1 MTESEAKAI
10 LEAYMECYRRKT
22 EVAYEKQ
29 CHENCDDCNLCYA
42 QGTVG
47 EHKEA
52 VNMAIKSLE
61 KQIPKKP
68 KCIDKETETFD
79 CPCCGHTIIALD
91 DMTIHNNCLMC
102 GQKLDWSDEDN
113 EG

>member
-1 MTESEAKAI
+1 MSKYAENHEEMLLDKLRRYIDAQEYKYESPYITKGDV
-10 LEAYMECYRRKT
+10 
-22 EVAYEKQ
+22 EVIIHA
-29 CHENCDDCNLCYA
+29 
-42 QGTVG
+42 
-47 EHKEA
+47 
-52 VNMAIKSLE
+52 LE

-102 GQKLDWSDEDN
+102 GQKLDWSDTD
-113 EG
+113 